1 MNDDIH
7 AALMRGGLIDMTTT
21 GRRSGQP
28 RRIEI
33 ALHAIGGRLFVS
45 GMPSPRKRAWLWN
58 LEADPRLT
66 IHLKGRSGR
75 EGGDL
80 PATARVIRDEAE
92 RRAVL
97 APIARTWNRDLETMV
112 RLSPLI
118 EVTIADRAEHRA
130 A

>member
-1 MNDDIH
+1 MDELTRR
-7 AALMRGGLIDMTTT
+7 ALMMGGLIDMTTA
-21 GRRSGQP
+21 GRRSGEP

-33 ALHAIGGRLFVS
+33 ALHAIGGHLFVS

-58 LEADPRLT
+58 LEADPRMT
-66 IHLKGRSGR
+66 IHLKGRLR
-75 EGGDL
+75 ADL

-92 RRAVL
+92 RREVL
-97 APIARTWNRDLETMV
+97 APIARSWNRDLETMV

-118 EVTIADRAEHRA
+118 EVTVADRAEHRA